1 MARCKS
7 NDKAEW
13 IKVSAKN
20 LYEWH
25 KGRKIMHKKG
35 ITENI
40 DESNGRENKRT

>member
-25 KGRKIMHKKG
+25 KGRKIMHKKKY
-35 ITENI
+35 ENI
-40 DESNGRENKRT
+40 NESNGRENKRT